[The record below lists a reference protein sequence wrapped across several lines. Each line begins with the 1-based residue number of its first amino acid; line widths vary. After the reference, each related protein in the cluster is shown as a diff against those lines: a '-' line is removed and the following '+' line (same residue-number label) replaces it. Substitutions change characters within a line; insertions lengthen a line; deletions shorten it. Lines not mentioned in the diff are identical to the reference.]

1 LLYIH
6 HIFGK
11 SISAV
16 MNIEVLPVAHV
27 FKVLFVLKVVL
38 IFKLLEVIIDPS
50 IGLLF
55 DADHHGKDSK
65 IGKTGAS
72 FSYGGHF
79 LLLCRG

>member
-1 LLYIH
+1 
-6 HIFGK
+6 
-11 SISAV
+11 
-16 MNIEVLPVAHV
+16 MNIEVLPV
-27 FKVLFVLKVVL
+27 FKVLFALNVVL
-38 IFKLLEVIIDPS
+38 IFKLLEVIIHPL

>member
-1 LLYIH
+1 
-6 HIFGK
+6 
-11 SISAV
+11 

-27 FKVLFVLKVVL
+27 LNVVL
-38 IFKLLEVIIDPS
+38 IFKLLDVIIDPS

-65 IGKTGAS
+65 IGKTGAR

-79 LLLCRG
+79 LLLPRGQHSFTFALLSVEKGS

>member
-1 LLYIH
+1 
-6 HIFGK
+6 
-11 SISAV
+11 

-27 FKVLFVLKVVL
+27 LNVVL

-55 DADHHGKDSK
+55 DTDHHGKDSK

-72 FSYGGHF
+72 FS
-79 LLLCRG
+79 